1 MASRIKS
8 LETSVNEKAL
18 ALMITLYHNNRC
30 SKSREALAVLE
41 QSGKPFVVR
50 YYLDQTLSVA
60 ELTAL
65 LQALQLPA
73 RDLLRTKEDE
83 YKTLELTNPALTEQ
97 QLIEAM
103 VQHPKLIERPILQVG
118 DQAIVARPADR
129 MLALL
134 A

>member
-1 MASRIKS
+1 
-8 LETSVNEKAL
+8 
-18 ALMITLYHNNRC
+18 MITLYHNNRC
-30 SKSREALAVLE
+30 SKSREALALLE
-41 QSGKPFVVR
+41 QSGKAFTVR
-50 YYLDQTLSVA
+50 CYLEQPLSAA

-73 RDLLRTKEDE
+73 RDLLRSKEDE
-83 YKTLELTNPALTEQ
+83 YKTLGLSNPALTEQ

-103 VQHPKLIERPILQVG
+103 VQQPKLMERPVLQV
-118 DQAIVARPADR
+118 DNKAVIARPADK